1 MPRNIASRQ
10 WEGPVVTMLCI
21 RSTASGSG
29 FGMDR
34 WYGAQPF
41 REPHLPPM
49 APAVESAPATA
60 SLPRAEKTM
69 EDQRCWRPPAVTVL
83 TI

>member
-1 MPRNIASRQ
+1 MTQNIAGRQ
-10 WEGPVVTMLCI
+10 WEAPVVTMLSI
-21 RSTASGSG
+21 RSTANGSG

-41 REPHLPPM
+41 REPQLSPM
-49 APAVESAPATA
+49 APTIESAPATA
-60 SLPRAEKTM
+60 SLPCAEKTM